1 MHIYL
6 FILELHSAYQ
16 EVFIQLLEYLILML
30 VDFPPLWTFE
40 SVFSYLVQSILLVT
54 LMFTDCSNKQ
64 TAAMKEYQS
73 LLLPCSHGHD
83 LSSHNVPTF
92 TISSRIYSENGF
104 QIYRKEREMDAM
116 NFRDAAARSRAV
128 KLVLMSHILQN
139 CFHEQQNWAQITF
152 ICGTLR
158 RSAPRQCNMFVTRA
172 AASLYAGRGFV
183 VLTFCLHCR
192 NNNNQEDA
200 VTLQWKH
207 HCIVFSSLFLL
218 IIIRDH
224 L

>member
-30 VDFPPLWTFE
+30 VGIPSLWTFE

-64 TAAMKEYQS
+64 AAAMKEYLS
-73 LLLPCSHGHD
+73 LLLPAVTGTI
-83 LSSHNVPTF
+83 SSHNVPTF

-158 RSAPRQCNMFVTRA
+158 SSSAPRRGGATCSSLGPRPRFMRGEDLLCWHFVSTVGTITVTRMRWHFSENIIA
-172 AASLYAGRGFV
+172 LCF
-183 VLTFCLHCR
+183 LHC
-192 NNNNQEDA
+192 
-200 VTLQWKH
+200 
-207 HCIVFSSLFLL
+207 FY
-218 IIIRDH
+218 
-224 L
+224 

>member
-1 MHIYL
+1 
-6 FILELHSAYQ
+6 
-16 EVFIQLLEYLILML
+16 ML
-30 VDFPPLWTFE
+30 VDFPSLWTFE

-64 TAAMKEYQS
+64 AAAMKEYLS

-158 RSAPRQCNMFVTRA
+158 SSAAPQLRA
-172 AASLYAGRGFV
+172 AAVQHVRHSGRGLALCGERICCV
-183 VLTFCLHCR
+183 DILSPLSE
-192 NNNNQEDA
+192 Q
-200 VTLQWKH
+200 
-207 HCIVFSSLFLL
+207 
-218 IIIRDH
+218 
-224 L
+224 

>member
-1 MHIYL
+1 
-6 FILELHSAYQ
+6 
-16 EVFIQLLEYLILML
+16 ML
-30 VDFPPLWTFE
+30 VGFPSLWTFE

-64 TAAMKEYQS
+64 AAAMKEYLS

-139 CFHEQQNWAQITF
+139 CFDEQRNWAQITF

-158 RSAPRQCNMFVTRA
+158 SSAPRRCNMFVTRA
-172 AASLYAGRGFV
+172 AGSVYAGRGFV

-200 VTLQWKH
+200 VTLQ
-207 HCIVFSSLFLL
+207 
-218 IIIRDH
+218 
-224 L
+224 

>member
-1 MHIYL
+1 MPIYL

-30 VDFPPLWTFE
+30 VGFPSLWTFE

-64 TAAMKEYQS
+64 AAAMKEYLS

-152 ICGTLR
+152 ISGTLR
-158 RSAPRQCNMFVTRA
+158 SSSAPRRGGATCSSLGPRPRFMRGEDLLCWHFVSTVGTITIRRMRWHFSENIIA
-172 AASLYAGRGFV
+172 LCF
-183 VLTFCLHCR
+183 LHC
-192 NNNNQEDA
+192 
-200 VTLQWKH
+200 
-207 HCIVFSSLFLL
+207 FY
-218 IIIRDH
+218 
-224 L
+224 

>member
-1 MHIYL
+1 MSHIYL

-16 EVFIQLLEYLILML
+16 EVFIQLLKYLILIL
-30 VDFPPLWTFE
+30 VDILLLWTFE

-64 TAAMKEYQS
+64 AAAMKEYLS
-73 LLLPCSHGHD
+73 LLLPGSHGHD
-83 LSSHNVPTF
+83 LCSHNVRAF

-139 CFHEQQNWAQITF
+139 CFHEQQN
-152 ICGTLR
+152 
-158 RSAPRQCNMFVTRA
+158 
-172 AASLYAGRGFV
+172 
-183 VLTFCLHCR
+183 
-192 NNNNQEDA
+192 
-200 VTLQWKH
+200 
-207 HCIVFSSLFLL
+207 
-218 IIIRDH
+218 
-224 L
+224 